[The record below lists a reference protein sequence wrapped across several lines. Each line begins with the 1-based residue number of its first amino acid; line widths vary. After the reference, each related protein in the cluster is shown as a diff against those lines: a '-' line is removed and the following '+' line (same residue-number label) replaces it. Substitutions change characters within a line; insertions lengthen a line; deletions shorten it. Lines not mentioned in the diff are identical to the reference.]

1 MTRLVRVA
9 ALIGAGL
16 AGSSSPARADILV
29 TPFVGKT
36 FAAQTPLL
44 LAEGLDTQKWV
55 VGGSAGWLGAGVLG
69 VELDLGYAP
78 RFFHS
83 DRGFGLTDPGSNATT
98 FTGNA
103 IVTLPLSVTRE
114 SLRPYLSVGLGLL
127 HTGASDLAETV
138 ATDRNLLAVS
148 VGGGVIGF
156 VTARTGVR
164 FDLRRIS
171 SVASGVDTLTGAT
184 EPRLSFWRATFG
196 VALRY

>member
-1 MTRLVRVA
+1 M
-9 ALIGAGL
+9 
-16 AGSSSPARADILV
+16 
-29 TPFVGKT
+29 
-36 FAAQTPLL
+36 
-44 LAEGLDTQKWV
+44 
-55 VGGSAGWLGAGVLG
+55 GGSAGWLGAGVLG
-69 VELDLGYAP
+69 AEFDFGYAP

-103 IVTLPLSVTRE
+103 IVAVPLSVTRE

-127 HTGASDLAETV
+127 HTGASDLAEAV
-138 ATDRNLLAVS
+138 AIDRNLLAVS

-156 VTARTGVR
+156 VTARAGVR

-184 EPRLSFWRATFG
+184 EPSLSFWRATFG

>member
-1 MTRLVRVA
+1 V

-29 TPFVGKT
+29 SPFVGKT
-36 FAAQTPLL
+36 FAAQTPVLD
-44 LAEGLDTQKWV
+44 AEGLDTQKWV
-55 VGGSAGWLGAGVLG
+55 VGGSAGWLGAGLFG
-69 VELDLGYAP
+69 AELDFGYAP
-78 RFFHS
+78 RFFDS
-83 DRGFGLTDPGSNATT
+83 DEGPAVVDPGSNATT
-98 FTGNA
+98 LTGNA

-114 SLRPYLSVGLGLL
+114 SLRPYLSAGLGLL
-127 HTGASDLAETV
+127 HAGASDLANIV

-156 VTARTGVR
+156 VTARAGVR
-164 FDLRRIS
+164 FDLRRVS

-184 EPRLSFWRATFG
+184 APSLSFWRATFG